1 VIDALSALDSPPS
14 NELAQWMRLKS
25 GIPQQ

>member
-14 NELAQWMRLKS
+14 HELAQWMRWKLEV
-25 GIPQQ
+25 PH